1 MLIFRGIDDIDVFKK
16 MSLGDSWVLESCRDL
31 SPDSDEFAK
40 EFGGEEKEHW
50 ITRVHFWVSKK
61 LTI

>member
-1 MLIFRGIDDIDVFKK
+1 
-16 MSLGDSWVLESCRDL
+16 MSLGEFTRDL

-40 EFGGEEKEHW
+40 EFGREEKEHW

-61 LTI
+61 LTNMTWENRHVQ